1 MGPQVLRRPKGRPL
15 PPQCPPPTPT
25 TSGGQHA
32 GVVPALAQAFQPEED
47 GMNDVS
53 QQPMN

>member
-15 PPQCPPPTPT
+15 PPQRPPPTPT